1 MKMRKM
7 KGGCVEM
14 DRKKINVERMRK
26 DELNKLEDKYKM
38 NLKMMRSVALYQFRD
53 FLKKFFFI
61 ICFYCIFHMD
71 CLSLRMQF
79 RVG

>member
-38 NLKMMRSVALYQFRD
+38 NLKMMRSVIEDERRMRRD
-53 FLKKFFFI
+53 GSEEDK
-61 ICFYCIFHMD
+61 
-71 CLSLRMQF
+71 
-79 RVG
+79 